1 MIRTQPWGC
10 LFTLLLSLTTLGI
23 GILPGCSDDSGPYR
37 RYDFATPDLGLTVEA
52 GIEAGTDS
60 AVDMI
65 TDTLQDAASD
75 QTVDAQG
82 DGGADANGADQ
93 ASDLQPADQGSD
105 GPPPPAHSS
114 CSTPKSLS
122 LSSGK
127 VSVTD
132 DTTTAKDEHP
142 TVNCGNPLGPW
153 PGRQLYYKLPLSA
166 GKAYRATLTP
176 SGSAGFDAAL
186 YAFPAATACQAS
198 AINAACAGNA
208 ADSVGTTAEVL
219 VVKPGASAD
228 WIIVV
233 DAYDKAQSGPFTLDI
248 EELTAPANTT
258 CAAAQSVSLVSGKA
272 KVQGDTTLSSDEFSK
287 LTCGAGGPWSGP
299 QLYYTLAGLVAGK
312 HYKVVLTP
320 AGFDAA
326 LYAFAAA
333 TACSEAGIGAAC
345 TGHVSDAS
353 TSGPETL
360 LLSPSSTGDWKI
372 GVDAAQANAAGTFT
386 LEVLEVTL
394 PNNTTCAKA
403 QAVTLTSGA
412 AQVVADTSLSSD
424 EYAGLKCGGIAALTG
439 PQLYYSVT
447 LTAGQPYV
455 LSLSAAFN
463 ARLYVTAAPSPC
475 SESAIETNCMSNGGT
490 GDLLATFAQT
500 PTDLVFTPQTS
511 GAYLVGVDSS
521 GAGGAFTLAF
531 SELTVPTFT
540 APLAFN
546 FDGDCKGLAATND
559 WACGTLAFSSG
570 AGCATVAKG
579 PAAGHSGSGAWGTV
593 LNDCHTPL
601 GNNAG
606 YLGCS
611 NAAPN
616 DDSAL
621 SFKVSLPGSWTKASL
636 TYWSWEDLNIPN
648 DWAEIR
654 VAGSAVTSGQVCSGT
669 PSTPTAWIQ
678 RSVDLTAHVGKTVQ
692 ISFHMMA
699 SPVTN
704 RAGWY
709 IDDLAVNG
717 S

>member
-10 LFTLLLSLTTLGI
+10 LFTLLLSLATLAG
-23 GILPGCSDDSGPYR
+23 GILPGCSDDSGPYQ
-37 RYDFATPDLGLTVEA
+37 RYDFAGPDLGQS
-52 GIEAGTDS
+52 IEAGVDS
-60 AVDMI
+60 AVD
-65 TDTLQDAASD
+65 LVSLD
-75 QTVDAQG
+75 QTADAQG
-82 DGGADANGADQ
+82 DLGSDISGADLTP
-93 ASDLQPADQGSD
+93 DLQLADQGPD

-114 CSTPKSLS
+114 CSTPKSVS
-122 LSSGK
+122 LSAGK
-127 VSVTD
+127 ASITD

-142 TVNCGNPLGPW
+142 TVDCGNPLGPW

-166 GKAYRATLTP
+166 GKAYRVTLTP

-198 AINAACAGNA
+198 VINAACTGNA
-208 ADSVGTTAEVL
+208 VDTVGSTAEIL
-219 VVKPGASAD
+219 VIKPGASAD

-233 DAYDKAQSGPFTLDI
+233 DAYDKAQFGPFSLVV

-272 KVQGDTTLSSDEFSK
+272 SVQGDTTLSTDEFSK
-287 LTCGAGGPWSGP
+287 LTCSGADGPWPGP

-312 HYKVVLTP
+312 HYKVVLIP
-320 AGFDAA
+320 AGFDGA

-333 TACSEAGIGAAC
+333 TTCSEAGIGAAC
-345 TGHVSDAS
+345 AGHVSDAS

-360 LLSPSSTGDWKI
+360 LLSPTSTGDWKI
-372 GVDAAQANAAGTFT
+372 AVDAALANGAGTFT
-386 LEVLEVTL
+386 LEVSEVTL

-403 QAVTLTSGA
+403 QAVTLTAGA
-412 AQVVADTSLSSD
+412 AQVTADTSLSTD
-424 EYAGLKCGGIAALTG
+424 EYAGLTCGGVAALTG
-439 PQLYYSVT
+439 PQLYYTVA

-455 LSLSAAFN
+455 LALSAAFN
-463 ARLYVTAAPSPC
+463 ARLYVAAAPASC
-475 SESAIETNCMSNGGT
+475 SETAIETACKSNGGS

-500 PTDLVFTPQTS
+500 PTDLLFTPQTS
-511 GAYLVGVDSS
+511 GSYLVGVDSS
-521 GAGGAFTLAF
+521 GAGGAFTLAL
-531 SELTVPTFT
+531 SELTVPTFM

-546 FDGDCKGLAATND
+546 FDSDCKGLAATND
-559 WACGTLAFSSG
+559 WACGTLAFSAG
-570 AGCATVAKG
+570 AACTAAAKG
-579 PAAGHSGSGAWGTV
+579 PTAGHSGSGAWGTV
-593 LNDCHTPL
+593 LNDCHSPL

-616 DDSAL
+616 DDSIL
-621 SFKVSLPGSWTKASL
+621 SFKVSLPGGWTKATL
-636 TYWSWEDLNIPN
+636 TYWAWEDLNIPN

-654 VAGSAVTSGQVCSGT
+654 VSGSAVSAGQVCAGT
-669 PSTPTAWIQ
+669 PTSPTAWIQ
-678 RSVDLTAHVGKTVQ
+678 RTVDLTAHVGKTVQ
-692 ISFHMMA
+692 ISFHMLA

-709 IDDLAVNG
+709 IDDLAVSG